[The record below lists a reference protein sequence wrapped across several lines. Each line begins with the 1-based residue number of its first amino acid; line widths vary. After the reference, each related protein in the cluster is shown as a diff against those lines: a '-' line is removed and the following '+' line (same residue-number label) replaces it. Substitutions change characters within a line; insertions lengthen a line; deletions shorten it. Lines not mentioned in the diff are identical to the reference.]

1 MKTIL
6 PKYKDLEVPFSTLN
20 KVKGDGKELSLP
32 IPARSIVTL
41 TNGLLHHIIRTL
53 LSRQNQLWSTGAG
66 NKEEAIMSY
75 LSASINVF
83 YSHFAADGPHGQDR
97 EESGKQFNDHL

>member
-6 PKYKDLEVPFSTLN
+6 AKYKDLEVPFSTLN

-41 TNGLLHHIIRTL
+41 TNGL
-53 LSRQNQLWSTGAG
+53 
-66 NKEEAIMSY
+66 
-75 LSASINVF
+75 
-83 YSHFAADGPHGQDR
+83 
-97 EESGKQFNDHL
+97 